1 MVAVSTGQTLAGPP
15 EPFSPSSYRLAAP
28 FEAGCQHTG
37 KTAVV
42 VLGHFRDQQA
52 LYGLLSW
59 LRDLG
64 ATLLLV
70 KQGEDDQ
77 ALGTPGGEI

>member
-1 MVAVSTGQTLAGPP
+1 MKQTARRYEIRIQGHLAPH
-15 EPFSPSSYRLAAP
+15 RLRH
-28 FEAGCQHTG
+28 FEALAVRQEASGETVILGC
-37 KTAVV
+37 
-42 VLGHFRDQQA
+42 FRDQQA

-70 KQGEDDQ
+70 KQVGDDQ
-77 ALGTPGGEI
+77 APGTPWGEI